1 MEGLR
6 PTLRDRLL
14 PIGLNQALGFLCGI
28 IGVRLATGWVKPA
41 DYGAYGLFMSITPLG
56 VWVVHAGLLRGLARH
71 WVESPD
77 RHGLL
82 QRCLRLGLR
91 SSPWLLVGSGVAVMA
106 FGFRPAPAHL
116 LLLAASAVFS
126 SCFGLLQTAL
136 QAQRAHWADLQGGL
150 VSSVTRTFLPLLL
163 YAFAAPTLL
172 SLELGFALHTLLT
185 SLVLWAL
192 VSARLP
198 KAGLRSA
205 PELPEAYLGFQFPLL
220 GLAGWL
226 ALSGNRWIVEAFFG
240 GDLTGFF
247 VLAGNISL
255 VVTGALSVLLMQG
268 FQPQLFA
275 MPSSTR
281 AEALRLMRR
290 VDQLS
295 LVYLVV
301 AGLGLV
307 ALRLLL
313 PSLVGV
319 WVNER
324 YREAISWVL
333 PAGLFGLA
341 LSLQQFQQMLLLAA
355 RRERFCR
362 VVDPLG
368 AALLLVS
375 ALACARA
382 GTAPFRVCLCLSPL
396 VPVLL
401 LRTLARRHLF
411 STTKSGDH

>member
-14 PIGLNQALGFLCGI
+14 PIGLNQALGILCGI

-41 DYGAYGLFMSITPLG
+41 DYGAYGLFMSFTPLG

-71 WVESPD
+71 WVEAED
-77 RHGLL
+77 RRGLL
-82 QRCLRLGLR
+82 RRCLGLGLR
-91 SSPWLLVGSGVAVMA
+91 SSPWLLVGSGVAVTA
-106 FGFRPAPAHL
+106 FGFHPAPAHL
-116 LLLAASAVFS
+116 LLLAASAVLC
-126 SCFGLLQTAL
+126 SCFGLFQTAL

-150 VSSVTRTFLPLLL
+150 VSSVTRTFLPLLI
-163 YAFAAPTLL
+163 YAFVAPSLL
-172 SLELGFALHTLLT
+172 SLELGFTLHAFLT
-185 SLVLWAL
+185 SLGLWAL

-198 KAGLRSA
+198 NGEQRTAT
-205 PELPEAYLGFQFPLL
+205 ELPTAYRGFQFPLL

-255 VVTGALSVLLMQG
+255 VVTGALSVLLTQG

-281 AEALRLMRR
+281 TEAGRLMRR

-295 LVYLVV
+295 LVYLVA
-301 AGLGLV
+301 AGLGLLG
-307 ALRLLL
+307 LRLLL

-324 YREAISWVL
+324 YRESIAWVL
-333 PAGLFGLA
+333 PAGLFGIA
-341 LSLQQFQQMLLLAA
+341 LSLQQFQQTLLLAA

-362 VVDPLG
+362 IVDPLG
-368 AALLLVS
+368 ATFLIVS

-382 GTAPFRVCLCLSPL
+382 GMVPFRLCLCLSPL

-401 LRTLARRHLF
+401 LRTLARRHIL
-411 STTKSGDH
+411 STTKTGDH